1 MRPVLALALAT
12 DPISLFCDRLV
23 DALLSD
29 RTVKIQLDAK
39 RSSASLKY
47 LFTELVC
54 NKCGGEC
61 LGIAPRDASPR
72 AASLRVPLTIIV
84 TPLRPPPFVWSRL
97 AGPEVLTGNGLEE
110 TRLLV
115 SSKELFQLLRCAEA
129 ASDHIANQCDPGAHT
144 ASTSRPRSCTDLT
157 VWHVCT
163 YQLREALISVF
174 TAQELLKTRRRR
186 RGPIRR
192 SISVSQTDTPS
203 PDRETHNPRRALPL
217 VKSPAH
223 SAQDTHQTR
232 TNYPTEA
239 TVSGTPR

>member
-1 MRPVLALALAT
+1 MRPVVALALAT

-54 NKCGGEC
+54 NKRGGEC

-72 AASLRVPLTIIV
+72 AASPRVPLTIIV

-110 TRLLV
+110 KRLLA
-115 SSKELFQLLRCAEA
+115 SSNVQGALSA
-129 ASDHIANQCDPGAHT
+129 AP
-144 ASTSRPRSCTDLT
+144 L
-157 VWHVCT
+157 
-163 YQLREALISVF
+163 
-174 TAQELLKTRRRR
+174 R
-186 RGPIRR
+186 RGRLRPHRQPVR
-192 SISVSQTDTPS
+192 SWGPHRLDKPPTLLYRLDSLACV
-203 PDRETHNPRRALPL
+203 HLP
-217 VKSPAH
+217 
-223 SAQDTHQTR
+223 T
-232 TNYPTEA
+232 
-239 TVSGTPR
+239 